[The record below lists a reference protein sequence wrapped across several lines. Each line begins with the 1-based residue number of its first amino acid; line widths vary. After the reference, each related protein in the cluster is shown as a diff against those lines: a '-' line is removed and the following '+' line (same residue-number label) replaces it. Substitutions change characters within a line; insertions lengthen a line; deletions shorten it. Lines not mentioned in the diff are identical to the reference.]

1 MTPPLTLARFLALR
15 AAVCEPHLNQAGLL
29 FLGIDTEAYNE
40 YVTWRGSRSH
50 LAWLE
55 KQTAWMW
62 RERQTSSATINSLAE
77 IANDYSRVV
86 GFLAGSVSYCKGG
99 RPLVP
104 GLVCPHCQI
113 DSSNDYE
120 CPKPRRFQV

>member
-1 MTPPLTLARFLALR
+1 MTTPPPLTRARFLALR

-62 RERQTSSATINSLAE
+62 REFKELRRHETW
-77 IANDYSRVV
+77 
-86 GFLAGSVSYCKGG
+86 GG
-99 RPLVP
+99 C
-104 GLVCPHCQI
+104 CP
-113 DSSNDYE
+113 
-120 CPKPRRFQV
+120 